1 MFRKSVAA
9 GLTCAAIVLVG
20 CASPVPRI
28 DVAQEKLA
36 KIKTISVVRVP
47 EPKTYTVLNIGHPGV
62 AFGLIGGLIAAAD
75 QNSKQETLSKA
86 YREQGIAINNVLVA
100 ELVKQLNAQGFIAQE
115 QDAPWKEVDNSHSLK
130 FEDIQ
135 STADAVL
142 VVSPTIEGFV
152 SPQGS
157 TSYLPTITAPAT
169 LLGDDKKNP
178 MYRGFHAVGW
188 RPPAEGWR
196 STEAKN
202 TYPNFGALMADPKA
216 SAQSL
221 EDAARDLAQSV
232 SRDLKRASSSAQN

>member
-1 MFRKSVAA
+1 MFRRGVVA

-28 DVAQEKLA
+28 EVAQERLA
-36 KIKTISVVRVP
+36 KIKTVSVVRVP
-47 EPKTYTVLNIGHPGV
+47 ESKSYTVLNIGHPGM

-86 YREQGIAINNVLVA
+86 YREQGTAINKVLVA

-115 QDAPWKEVDNSHSLK
+115 QDAPWKEADNRYSLK
-130 FEDIQ
+130 FEEIQ
-135 STADAVL
+135 SAADAVL
-142 VVSPTIEGFV
+142 VVSPAIEGFV

-157 TSYLPTITAPAT
+157 TLYLPTITAVAA

-188 RPPAEGWR
+188 KPTAAGWR
-196 STEAKN
+196 STEARN
-202 TYPNFGALMADPKA
+202 TYPNFDALMADPKA

-221 EDAARDLAQSV
+221 EDAAKDLAQSV
-232 SRDLKRASSSAQN
+232 SRDLKRVSNTAQN